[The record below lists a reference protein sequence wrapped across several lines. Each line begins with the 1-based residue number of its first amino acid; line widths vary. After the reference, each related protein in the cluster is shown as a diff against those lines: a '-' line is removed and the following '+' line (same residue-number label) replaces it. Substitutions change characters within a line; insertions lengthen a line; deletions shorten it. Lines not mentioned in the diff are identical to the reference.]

1 MKSVG
6 ESSSFYTTCER
17 STHTQTLFGKEGP
30 ILAAN
35 FGPPGPIFAPDQIF
49 RDSSLVHH
57 ITLYVCDA
65 GGCGFA
71 KSN

>member
-6 ESSSFYTTCER
+6 ESSSFYTTCEH
-17 STHTQTLFGKEGP
+17 STRTQTVSGKEGP

-35 FGPPGPIFAPDQIF
+35 FGPPRPIFAPDQIF
-49 RDSSLVHH
+49 CDISLVRH
-57 ITLYVCDA
+57 ITLYICDA